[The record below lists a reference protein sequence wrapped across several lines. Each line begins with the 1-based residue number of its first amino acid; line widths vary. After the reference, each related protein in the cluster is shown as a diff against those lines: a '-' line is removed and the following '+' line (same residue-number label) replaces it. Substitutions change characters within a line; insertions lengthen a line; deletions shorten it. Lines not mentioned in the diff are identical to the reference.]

1 MKYLLAISF
10 KIFYFLLLA
19 ANKEVD
25 WWERV
30 KYYCKGVSAFVA
42 GSFIIGAITD
52 WYADEKLFTA
62 GLTFIV
68 FANAAFGGFVHWKKL
83 GDFDW
88 EDLLK
93 KTITMIVVVWLSYV
107 VFEII
112 ISAARP
118 EVVASGFRSALQ
130 VATLAY
136 PGAKILKNIHIYSN
150 GEHPPQW
157 IMKKLY
163 NFEKN
168 GDLKAFLET
177 NDKDDETNA

>member
-1 MKYLLAISF
+1 
-10 KIFYFLLLA
+10 
-19 ANKEVD
+19 
-25 WWERV
+25 
-30 KYYCKGVSAFVA
+30 
-42 GSFIIGAITD
+42 
-52 WYADEKLFTA
+52 
-62 GLTFIV
+62 
-68 FANAAFGGFVHWKKL
+68 
-83 GDFDW
+83 
-88 EDLLK
+88 
-93 KTITMIVVVWLSYV
+93 MIVVVWLSYI

-136 PGAKILKNIHIYSN
+136 PGAKILKNVHIYSN

-177 NDKDDETNA
+177 NKEENDNGESV